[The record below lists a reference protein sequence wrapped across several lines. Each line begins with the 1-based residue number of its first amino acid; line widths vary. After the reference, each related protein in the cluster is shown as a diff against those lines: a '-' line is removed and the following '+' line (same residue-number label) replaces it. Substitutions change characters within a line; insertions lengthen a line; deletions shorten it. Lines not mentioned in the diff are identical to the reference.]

1 MVEEFFFYQFES
13 SFYRE
18 LGKILKKT
26 WVVFIILDE
35 ISREK
40 FPLIR
45 FILFSSEYATTDAVR
60 RIAWFW
66 F

>member
-13 SFYRE
+13 YF
-18 LGKILKKT
+18 
-26 WVVFIILDE
+26 ILDE